1 MLLDTHALLWFLEDS
16 PKLPSEIKERI
27 ENSSQV
33 VVSIASIWE
42 IAIKLSINK
51 LKLQFEFRE
60 LPAILEELEI
70 SILPLSFE
78 DTNIYLSLPLHHRD
92 PFDRILIAQAIN
104 HSLSIA
110 SADIAFD
117 AYATIRRLW
126 G

>member
-1 MLLDTHALLWFLEDS
+1 MLLDTHTLLWFLEDS
-16 PKLPSEIKERI
+16 PKLPSEIKEQI
-27 ENSSQV
+27 ENNNEI
-33 VVSIASIWE
+33 VVSIVSFWE

-51 LKLQFEFRE
+51 LRLQFEFQE
-60 LPAILEELEI
+60 LPTILEELEI

-92 PFDRILIAQAIN
+92 PFDRILIAQAMN
-104 HSLSIA
+104 SSLSIA

-117 AYATIRRLW
+117 AYETVHRVW